1 MDSSSSF
8 SIFQLKISTKNPI
21 KTNRIVKNII
31 NGING
36 FKINI
41 ANVPTAFNAFFFAVF
56 LITRII
62 FFYGVKNIMCCI

>member
-41 ANVPTAFNAFFFAVF
+41 ANVPTAFNVFLFAVC